1 MAMEMA
7 TTLIPLAIVAEM
19 GTTKV
24 SPTFKHEEGDPIVA
38 VIF

>member
-1 MAMEMA
+1 MAVK
-7 TTLIPLAIVAEM
+7 LIPLAMDAVI

>member
-1 MAMEMA
+1 MAEV
-7 TTLIPLAIVAEM
+7 LIPLAILNVM